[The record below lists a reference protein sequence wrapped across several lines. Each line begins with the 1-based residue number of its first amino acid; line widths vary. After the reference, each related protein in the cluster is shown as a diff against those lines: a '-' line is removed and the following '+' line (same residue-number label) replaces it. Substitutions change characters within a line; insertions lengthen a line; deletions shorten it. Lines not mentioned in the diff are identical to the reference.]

1 MRERR
6 TFPKWQGRPRR
17 EQPKMRSYLRK
28 WICCRNNQMRK
39 LLACGVFNF
48 GRQFCRR
55 TTFGINRKRQE
66 SFHGQSQNHTGE
78 RKMKE
83 LAIIYILLWLALFGL
98 TECVKDCVKECVKE
112 CVQETIAQSSTG
124 EQNK

>member
-1 MRERR
+1 
-6 TFPKWQGRPRR
+6 
-17 EQPKMRSYLRK
+17 
-28 WICCRNNQMRK
+28 
-39 LLACGVFNF
+39 
-48 GRQFCRR
+48 
-55 TTFGINRKRQE
+55 
-66 SFHGQSQNHTGE
+66 
-78 RKMKE
+78 MKE